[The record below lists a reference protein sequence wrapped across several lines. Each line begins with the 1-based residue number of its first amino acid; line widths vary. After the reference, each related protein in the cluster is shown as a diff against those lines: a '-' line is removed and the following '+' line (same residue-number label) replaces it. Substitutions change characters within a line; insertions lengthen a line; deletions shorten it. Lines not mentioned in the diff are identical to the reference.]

1 MRNLFQRAPAQ
12 NVWKMYAVRFFFW
25 THFVSSVLIPFFQD
39 WGGLDFSQILLLNAW
54 FWAWNF
60 LLEVPTG
67 TVADFWGRRASVAL
81 SFVVATAG
89 VLIYVSRP
97 SFAVFLVAEVFLACS
112 MTLLSGADEALVYD
126 SLKELEKDPERLAER
141 AGPTIA
147 RLESFKLGGIL
158 LGALLGSVIAAR
170 FGLTMPLKSQLVP
183 LALGFLVAL
192 TLHEPPRKED
202 EEGSEPYL
210 RILTSGVR
218 YFVGHPVL
226 RVLTFDM
233 VLLGAL
239 AFMVIWLYQ
248 PFLARAGMPMAWY
261 GTVHA
266 AMVVAQILLLSNAAW
281 LERLLGSQKRLL
293 WVGPVVAG
301 MAFIVLGATRF
312 LPVVVVAIVVA
323 AGFGLSRPALF
334 GAYLN
339 QHIPSEKRAT
349 VLSTVSMVRTIGIAV
364 LNPIVGFFADRS
376 LTATMI
382 GLGVAMLV
390 LTLVSGVEEEH
401 LLAREIGS

>member
-1 MRNLFQRAPAQ
+1 MRSLFQRTPAQ
-12 NVWKMYAVRFFFW
+12 NVWKMNAVRFLFW
-25 THFVSSVLIPFFQD
+25 THFVSSVLIPFFRD
-39 WGGLDFSQILLLNAW
+39 WGGLNFRQILVVNAW

-81 SFVVATAG
+81 SFVVAAAG

-97 SFAVFLVAEVFLACS
+97 SFYVFLVAEIFLACA

-126 SLKELEKDPERLAER
+126 SLKEVEKDPERLADR
-141 AGPTIA
+141 ARPTIA

-158 LGALLGSVIAAR
+158 LGALAGSVIAAR
-170 FGLTMPLKSQLVP
+170 FGLTMPMKSQLVP
-183 LALGFLVAL
+183 LTLGLLVAL
-192 TLHEPPRKED
+192 TLYEPPREED
-202 EEGSEPYL
+202 EKESEPYL

-218 YFVGHPVL
+218 YFLGHPVL
-226 RVLTFDM
+226 RVLTFDR
-233 VLLGAL
+233 VLLFAL

-266 AMVVAQILLLSNAAW
+266 AMVIAQILLLSNTSW
-281 LERLLGSQKRLL
+281 LERLLGSQKRVL
-293 WVGPVVAG
+293 WVGPVIAGVAY
-301 MAFIVLGATRF
+301 IVLGATRF
-312 LPVVVVAIVVA
+312 LPLTVAMIVVA

-349 VLSTVSMVRTIGIAV
+349 VLSTVSMVQTIAIAI
-364 LNPIVGFFADRS
+364 LNPIVGFCADRS

-390 LTLVSGVEEEH
+390 LTLVSRVEEEH
-401 LLAREIGS
+401 LLAREPDS